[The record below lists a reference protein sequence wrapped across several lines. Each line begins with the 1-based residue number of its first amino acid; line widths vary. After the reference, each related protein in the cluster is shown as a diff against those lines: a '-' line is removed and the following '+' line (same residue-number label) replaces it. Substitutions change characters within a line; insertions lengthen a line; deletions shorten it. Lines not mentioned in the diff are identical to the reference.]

1 MSSERRRTIDI
12 QLIDLVKP
20 HVLLY
25 DGKTTKNKYQA
36 QDRQIIWERI
46 CTELNEKFG
55 LERGK

>member
-12 QLIDLVKP
+12 ELIDLVKP

-25 DGKTTKNKYQA
+25 DGKITNNKCQV

-46 CTELNEKFG
+46 CSELNEKFG
-55 LERGK
+55 LERG